1 MRDIQNQ
8 GNFTRNELL
17 IGIGLFTFLYTYLII
32 RCIYVPVLHDELATF
47 FYYIQPDNYMPPKA
61 HWDANNHILNSMLSN
76 WSYHLFGSSP
86 LSLRL
91 PNLIAYA
98 AFFYASFQIAA
109 RLKSRF
115 LRWGLLLAF
124 VSSHYLFEYFG
135 EARGYGMSIA
145 FFTLAIFQFIRLKE
159 TDQMRRIGWISIFLF
174 LGTSA
179 NLTLIIPSIL
189 IFSVLVLFTIIPLSK
204 AGLKKSI
211 LHLLLIGICAL
222 PFILLVLQSFALK
235 ERGAL
240 YYGGHSGFYEITVR
254 SVTFVF
260 TDFYNLGIA
269 VGLTLLFIGL
279 FIYLLTRTLQKKS
292 LSTLFETAGF
302 MSYLMLASV
311 FCILILSY
319 FLSVNFP
326 EDRAAMHLFILF
338 AGALAFVLDDLGNS
352 AKKVTYFGIL
362 LFYFPALFIVHFSP
376 TKTVFSSEER
386 TPYDLYAYVQ
396 NTPQNFKFPTLVGG
410 YKTQEFCW
418 YYMSNRDGGN
428 AGKIH
433 TNFHIA
439 LDADFQVI
447 RDVKL
452 TDSTIFKYY
461 VPVLSDPATKLTLFE
476 RKKKLMK
483 EEIYV
488 TDVYPT
494 NGLIEDEF
502 HNILEIDIDSLRG
515 QLLYIGAE
523 MTLLAESKPFI
534 SWLAVTVND
543 SVGTSLYQEYIALD
557 WLRKNCDGTT
567 NNLLQG
573 TLLHNIP
580 AEATVLKFYIWNID
594 KTRFSIPNGKCYLYR
609 LERDFPTQ
617 D

>member
-1 MRDIQNQ
+1 MRGLQNQ
-8 GNFTRNELL
+8 ENFTRNEQR
-17 IGIGLFTFLYTYLII
+17 IGIGLFAFLYTYLII

-47 FYYIQPDNYMPPKA
+47 FYYVQTDNYIPPKA

-91 PNLIAYA
+91 PNLISYA

-145 FFTLAIFQFIRLKE
+145 FFTLAIFQFIRLIE
-159 TDQMRRIGWISIFLF
+159 SDQTSRIVWISIFLF

-189 IFSVLVLFTIIPLSK
+189 IFAVVVLFSILPLSRSN
-204 AGLKKSI
+204 LKKAI
-211 LHLLLIGICAL
+211 RRLFLIGICSL
-222 PFILLVLQSFALK
+222 PFLLLVLQSFALK

-240 YYGGHSGFYEITVR
+240 YYGGDSGFYEITVR

-269 VGLTLLFIGL
+269 VGLTLLFVGL
-279 FIYLLTRTLQKKS
+279 IVYLLTRTILKKS
-292 LSTLFETAGF
+292 LSPLFETASF
-302 MSYLMLASV
+302 LSYLMLTSV

-319 FLSVNFP
+319 FLKVNFP

-338 AGALAFVLDDLGNS
+338 SSALAFVLDDLGNS

-362 LFYFPALFIVHFSP
+362 LFYFPALYIVHFSP

-386 TPYDLYAYVQ
+386 TPYAFYEYVQ
-396 NTPQNFKFPTLVGG
+396 NTPQTFKFPALVGG

-452 TDSTIFKYY
+452 TDSTIFTYY

-476 RKKKLMK
+476 RKKKLAK

-488 TDVYPT
+488 TDVNPT
-494 NGLIEDEF
+494 NGLISDEF
-502 HNILEIDIDSLRG
+502 HNILEIEIDSLRDKT
-515 QLLYIGAE
+515 LFIGAE
-523 MTLLAESKPFI
+523 MTLLAESKPFV

-543 SVGTSLYQEYIALD
+543 VDGNSLYQEYIALD
-557 WLRKNCDGTT
+557 WLRKSWDGTS

-573 TLLHNIP
+573 TLLHHIP
-580 AEATVLKFYIWNID
+580 LTAKVLKFYIWNID
-594 KTRFSIPNGKCYLYR
+594 KTTFSIPNGKCYLYK
-609 LERDFPTQ
+609 LERDFPAQ
-617 D
+617 Y